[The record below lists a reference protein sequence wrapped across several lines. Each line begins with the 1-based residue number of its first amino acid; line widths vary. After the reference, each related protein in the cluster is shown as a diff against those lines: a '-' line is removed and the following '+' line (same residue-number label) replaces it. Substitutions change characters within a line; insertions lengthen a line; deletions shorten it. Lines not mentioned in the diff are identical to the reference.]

1 MNSRVRR
8 VCEEAC
14 SMCLVTVGDLL
25 FDEIR
30 EFNKKSD
37 FPSIYSLISR
47 ILLSLSLSLSL
58 TFFLCVPLTISYII
72 IVIFSHIDIPCLV
85 VYKTKRLELPQQSN
99 TCSLG
104 TKFKGSSTST
114 DFSCIPNMAS
124 WKKTIATP
132 FKKACTFFNQQPPRD
147 HKNKSQTGVL
157 N

>member
-47 ILLSLSLSLSL
+47 ILLSLSLLP
-58 TFFLCVPLTISYII
+58 FF
-72 IVIFSHIDIPCLV
+72 
-85 VYKTKRLELPQQSN
+85 VYLLQF
-99 TCSLG
+99 L
-104 TKFKGSSTST
+104 
-114 DFSCIPNMAS
+114 I
-124 WKKTIATP
+124 
-132 FKKACTFFNQQPPRD
+132 
-147 HKNKSQTGVL
+147 L
-157 N
+157 LLL